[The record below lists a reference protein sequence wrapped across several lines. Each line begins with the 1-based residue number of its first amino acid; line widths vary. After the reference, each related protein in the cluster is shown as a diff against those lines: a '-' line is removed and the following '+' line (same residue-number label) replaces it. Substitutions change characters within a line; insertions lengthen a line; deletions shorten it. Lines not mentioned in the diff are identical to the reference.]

1 MPMIK
6 QLGVV
11 VHHVRSASPTTTL
24 AKGLRYLTMSLAVAV
39 LLAGCVAPA
48 PGADGGT
55 AAVERRAS
63 GPKRITAAIHGDP
76 HTLYHTLNPASRV
89 RGIETLEQ
97 LVNAGLSLVDKN
109 GNLRPQLAEQVPSL
123 ENGLWVL
130 LPDGG
135 MQTTWRI
142 REGAQWHD
150 GTPVTSDDMLFTLLV
165 AQDKELPIFNNAAYD
180 LIESASA
187 PDPRTVTLTWKQPF
201 IEADTMFTTL
211 RALPI
216 PKHLL
221 ERAYREEKAT
231 FTDHPYWS
239 TEFVGTGPFK
249 AKEWERSSHL
259 VFEAND
265 RYVLGRPKIDLVE
278 VRFITDDNTLAA
290 SLLAGAVELTLGR
303 TISGEQALEVSQ
315 QWRDGKI
322 DLSYENWIAMFPQFL
337 NPNPAII
344 TEVRF
349 RRALMHAMDRQQI
362 VDAFQPG
369 LTTVAHS
376 WLSPGQP
383 DYREIEERNVVRYEY
398 DPRRASQL
406 LEGLE
411 LTKGPDGFYRDQTGQ
426 RLNVEARTTADDD
439 VRQKTLFAV
448 ADYWQRAGVGTET
461 VLIPRQR
468 AADLEYRAT
477 FPAFELVRQPQDVR
491 GLRSFHSRYT
501 ALPEN
506 NFRVTGNRTR
516 YMNPEWDALVDRYFM
531 TIPKQERIQ
540 LMGEIIRHISDQ
552 VLIMGIFYNVSPTL
566 LSNRLINVGAA
577 GHGATQAWNAHE
589 WDVR

>member
-1 MPMIK
+1 MPGSRF
-6 QLGVV
+6 L
-11 VHHVRSASPTTTL
+11 
-24 AKGLRYLTMSLAVAV
+24 LTALAVAM
-39 LLAGCVAPA
+39 LLAGCAGPA
-48 PGADGGT
+48 PSAGGG
-55 AAVERRAS
+55 VPDSERRNA

-76 HTLYHTLNPASRV
+76 HTLFHTLNPASRV

-97 LVNAGLSLVDKN
+97 LVNAGLSLLDKT
-109 GNLRPQLAEQVPSL
+109 GNLLPQLAEQVPSL
-123 ENGLWVL
+123 ENGLWIL

-150 GTPVTSDDMLFTLLV
+150 GTPVTADDMLFTLQV

-187 PDPRTVTLTWKQPF
+187 PDQRTLTLVWKQAF

-216 PKHLL
+216 PRHLL
-221 ERAYREEKAT
+221 ERAYRDEKAT
-231 FTDHPYWS
+231 FTDHVYWS

-249 AKEWERSSHL
+249 LKEWERSSHL
-259 VFEAND
+259 IFEAND

-303 TISGEQALEVSQ
+303 SLSGEQALEVRQ
-315 QWRDGKI
+315 QWRDGNI

-337 NPNPAII
+337 NTNPAII
-344 TEVRF
+344 ADARF

-376 WLSPGQP
+376 WLSPNQP
-383 DYREIEERNVVRYEY
+383 DYREIEERNVVRYDY
-398 DPRRASQL
+398 DVRRAGQL
-406 LEGLE
+406 LESLE
-411 LTKGPDGFYRDQTGQ
+411 LTKGADGFYRDRSGQ

-439 VRQKTLFAV
+439 VRQKTLFAI
-448 ADYWQRAGVGTET
+448 ADYWQQAGIGTET

-506 NFRVTGNRTR
+506 SFRVTGNRTR

-531 TIPKQERIQ
+531 TIPKPERVQI
-540 LMGEIIRHISDQ
+540 MGEIVRHISNE
-552 VLIMGIFYNVSPTL
+552 VLILGIYYNVSPTL
-566 LSNRLINVGAA
+566 LSNRLVNIGAA
-577 GHGATQAWNAHE
+577 GQGATQAWNAHL
-589 WDVR
+589 WDVRG

>member
-1 MPMIK
+1 M
-6 QLGVV
+6 
-11 VHHVRSASPTTTL
+11 RSAN
-24 AKGLRYLTMSLAVAV
+24 AIGVAIALV
-39 LLAGCVAPA
+39 TLLAGCAGPA
-48 PGADGGT
+48 PNSGGSAPPGERQ
-55 AAVERRAS
+55 AA

-76 HTLYHTLNPASRV
+76 HTLFHTLNPASRV

-97 LVNAGLSLVDKN
+97 LVNAGLALVDKH
-109 GNLRPQLAEQVPSL
+109 GNLQPQLAEQVPSL
-123 ENGLWVL
+123 ENGRWIL

-142 REGAQWHD
+142 RDGAQWHD
-150 GTPVTSDDMLFTLLV
+150 GTPVTAEDMLFTLQV

-180 LIESASA
+180 LIDTAAA
-187 PDPRTVTLTWKQPF
+187 PDPRTVVLTWKQAF
-201 IEADTMFTTL
+201 VEADTMFTTL

-221 ERAYREEKAT
+221 ERAYREDKVT

-249 AKEWERSSHL
+249 LKEWERSSHL
-259 VFEAND
+259 IFEAND
-265 RYVLGRPKIDLVE
+265 HYVLGRPKIDLVE

-303 TISGEQALEVSQ
+303 SLSGEQALEVRQ
-315 QWRDGKI
+315 QWRDGNI

-349 RRALMHAMDRQQI
+349 RRALMHAMDRQQLI
-362 VDAFQPG
+362 DAFQPG

-376 WLSPGQP
+376 WLSPNQP
-383 DYREIEERNVVRYEY
+383 DYREIEERNLVRYDY
-398 DPRRASQL
+398 DVRRANQL
-406 LEGLE
+406 LESLE
-411 LTKGPDGFYRDQTGQ
+411 LAKGSDGFYRDRAGQ
-426 RLNVEARTTADDD
+426 RLNVETRTTADDD
-439 VRQKTLFAV
+439 VRQKTLFAI
-448 ADYWQRAGVGTET
+448 ADYWQQAGIGVET

-506 NFRVTGNRTR
+506 SFRVTGNRTR
-516 YMNPEWDALVDRYFM
+516 YQNQEWDALVDRYFM
-531 TIPKQERIQ
+531 TIPKQERME
-540 LMGEIIRHISDQ
+540 LMGQVVRHISDQ
-552 VLIMGIFYNVSPTL
+552 VLILGIFYNVSPTL
-566 LSNRLINVGAA
+566 FSNRLLNVGAA
-577 GHGATQAWNAHE
+577 GQGATQAWNAHL
-589 WDVR
+589 WDVRT